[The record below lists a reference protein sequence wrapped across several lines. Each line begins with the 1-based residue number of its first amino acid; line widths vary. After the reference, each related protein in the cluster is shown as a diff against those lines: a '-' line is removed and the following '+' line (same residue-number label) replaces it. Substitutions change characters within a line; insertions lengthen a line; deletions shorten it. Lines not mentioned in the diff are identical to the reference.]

1 MASSAL
7 SFKYESRSDIGKVR
21 SENQDSFAVY
31 ETQEWSLFLVCDGM
45 GGTHGGALASS
56 LANEVVL
63 HLVKEE
69 TNLSRDALVSAIK
82 KANSLIHSYGEK
94 TPGFEEMG
102 TTMIALL
109 STPTRSFVAHVG
121 DSRLYQIRN
130 KKISKLTK
138 DHTWV
143 QELVDSGAMDPVK
156 AEKSPVSHLLTRS
169 LGTNPQVE
177 VESHELGAPRKG
189 DIYLLC
195 SDGLYNLVSDQEILD
210 LAKKGAFHDISSFAD
225 LLVEKALTA
234 GGKDNVTVMC
244 VRVDPEVDP
253 ERDSLLGDFPRV
265 ALSTKSGLNVSGLL
279 DEVVESK
286 SLFDVVEE
294 VQTSVLEEN
303 KIFHDAPSAL
313 RLVPYFLLGV
323 FSSVVVLLF
332 LAIKTSAPSVSPN
345 ISPEV
350 NGALQDAS
358 LQAAKVKEKIRDPR
372 IIDILKSVQ
381 DREANRYQLVYS
393 VSPSPYADRKYL
405 SEVALE
411 KTQAFFALP
420 SAAPKILLPRVN
432 LNDSRTSSEG
442 RPSRPI
448 VWENEQ
454 RLVEE
459 LRFRSRED
467 AEETLTSNE
476 EKSDNDSSSLLLSED
491 ENISLIE
498 DKEQIRSQIRD
509 TDEKIRQL
517 GLKNEQEKS
526 RQVSDVKV
534 RLGIFE
540 DELLEIETE
549 SARLKTQGIVLGSFL
564 GELYDNKEVQIAE
577 RLSPLKPELKS
588 RIVQLRNI
596 QESLDR
602 TKKLL
607 SQKEDQIDL
616 ANKIGAL
623 NREYD
628 SVLGS
633 IREMCKNYIESQ
645 KGRIYE
651 HRALLFWTMHLV
663 TLEKISLE
671 RALGFLDAKIELSPM
686 RRSEMHEMLVERRN
700 ELYKE
705 LSALRST
712 LSDEEEY
719 RINIQA
725 LQKMSAQDFS

>member
-1 MASSAL
+1 MQSQAL

-31 ETQEWSLFLVCDGM
+31 ETKEWSLFIVCDGM
-45 GGTHGGALASS
+45 GGTYGGALASA

-63 HLVKEE
+63 HLVKDEI
-69 TNLSRDALVSAIK
+69 NLSRDTLVSAIK

-94 TPGFEEMG
+94 TSGFEEMG

-130 KKISKLTK
+130 RKISKLTK

-177 VESHELGAPRKG
+177 VESHELGVPRKG
-189 DIYLLC
+189 DLYLLC

-210 LAKKGAFHDISSFAD
+210 SAKDCDFQNISSFSD
-225 LLVEKALTA
+225 LLIEKALAA
-234 GGKDNVTVMC
+234 GGRDNITVLC
-244 VRVDPEVDP
+244 VRVDPEKDSSLVDSP
-253 ERDSLLGDFPRV
+253 SV
-265 ALSTKSGLNVSGLL
+265 VLSTKSGLDVTGLL
-279 DEVVESK
+279 DEVVERK

-303 KIFHDAPSAL
+303 KISHYAPSAL
-313 RLVPYFLLGV
+313 SLVPYFLLGV
-323 FSSVVVLLF
+323 FTSVVILLF
-332 LAIKTSAPSVSPN
+332 LAIKTNVP
-345 ISPEV
+345 
-350 NGALQDAS
+350 GAHVEMSSTIENSTLVDGKAQ
-358 LQAAKVKEKIRDPR
+358 KKIRDPR
-372 IIDILKSVQ
+372 ITDLLKSVE
-381 DREANRYQLVYS
+381 DREVHRYQSVYTI
-393 VSPSPYADRKYL
+393 SPSPYADLSYL
-405 SEVALE
+405 KEAAFE
-411 KTQAFFALP
+411 RTEAFFSLRAG
-420 SAAPKILLPRVN
+420 APKILLPKVA
-432 LNDSRTSSEG
+432 SGESGSSEK

-454 RLVEE
+454 KLVEE
-459 LRFRSRED
+459 FKFQKLED
-467 AEETLTSNE
+467 SEV
-476 EKSDNDSSSLLLSED
+476 SSSEKGNGGYDRSNLLLSED
-491 ENISLIE
+491 ERMNLVE
-498 DKEQIRSQIRD
+498 DKEQIRAQIKD

-517 GLKNEQEKS
+517 GLKNEQEKT
-526 RQVSDVKV
+526 RLLSDIKV

-540 DELLEIETE
+540 DDLLELEAE
-549 SARLKTQGIVLGSFL
+549 SARLKSQGLVLGSFL
-564 GELYDNKEVQIAE
+564 SELYDNKEVQIAE
-577 RLSPLKPELKS
+577 RLLPLKPELKNW
-588 RIVQLRNI
+588 IVELRNI

-607 SQKEDQIDL
+607 SQKEDQIEL

-645 KGRIYE
+645 TKRISE
-651 HRALLFWTMHLV
+651 HRALLAWTMHLV
-663 TLEKISLE
+663 NIEKVGLE
-671 RALGFLDAKIELSPM
+671 RALGFLDGKIELSPS
-686 RRSEMHEMLVERRN
+686 RRSEMHQMLVERRN

-705 LSALRST
+705 LLELRSK

-719 RINIQA
+719 RINIRA